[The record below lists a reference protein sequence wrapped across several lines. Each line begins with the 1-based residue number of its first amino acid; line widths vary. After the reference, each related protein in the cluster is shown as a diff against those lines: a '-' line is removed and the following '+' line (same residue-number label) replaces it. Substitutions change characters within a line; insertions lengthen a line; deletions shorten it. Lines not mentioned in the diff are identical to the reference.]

1 MRTFRFLILFCLLTA
16 SVLAMAQG
24 EAKSEPQKSDTQ
36 KSEPAQKTA
45 DQVFKNIQSL
55 KGTPADQLV
64 PSMQYFSAALGV
76 QCGFCHVTAPA
87 FAPEKDDKDEKKTAR
102 TMIAMVQSINQ
113 ANFKGRPEVG
123 CATCHGGRSNPAIL
137 PPLGDERPQ
146 SARQANRA
154 EAPPLPS
161 ADQVLQNYFT
171 AVGGKAALEK
181 ITSKVTKGSL
191 TTPQGKL
198 QFEIDQK
205 APSMFLASIVLPS
218 GGSIQQ
224 GFNGSMAWRKGDR
237 GPAGEMA
244 GPELALARVGAR
256 FFDPELT
263 PAEKSVSPRV
273 VSETWNGHDCYVLR
287 ETAPDGIFER
297 LYFDKQTG
305 LLVRRMIIERTL
317 FGLLPSN
324 WNLSDYRDVN
334 GVKIPFTTVDD
345 RWDGEFIFNADS
357 IQLNVPLED
366 GKFQKPAQPPTPGG
380 AR

>member
-24 EAKSEPQKSDTQ
+24 EAKSEPQKNDAQ
-36 KSEPAQKTA
+36 NSEPAQKTA

-55 KGTPADQLV
+55 KGVPADQLV

-123 CATCHGGRSNPAIL
+123 CATCHAGRSNPAPL
-137 PPLGDERPQ
+137 PPVGDERPQ
-146 SARQANRA
+146 PPRRPEAA
-154 EAPPLPS
+154 EIPS
-161 ADQVLQNYFT
+161 ADQVLEKYFT
-171 AVGGKAALEK
+171 AVGGKTALEK

-198 QFEIDQK
+198 QFEFDQK
-205 APSMFLASIVLPS
+205 APSMFLASITLPN
-218 GGSIQQ
+218 GGSIQE
-224 GFNGSMAWRKGDR
+224 GVNGSTAWRKGDR
-237 GPAGEMA
+237 GPAGEFA

-263 PAEKSVSPRV
+263 PAENSISPRV
-273 VSETWNGHDCYVLR
+273 VSETWNGHECYVLR
-287 ETAPDGIFER
+287 ETAPGGIFER

-305 LLVRRMIIERTL
+305 LLVRRVIIVRTL

-345 RWDGEFIFNADS
+345 RWDGEFSFNADS

-366 GKFQKPAQPPTPGG
+366 GKFQKPAQSPTPGG